1 MLKVLMIGGLV
12 SLCGI
17 ALAAPANREPLAK
30 TPFFRL
36 PLGSVKPTA
45 WLRTQLELQRD
56 GLTGHAEELYE
67 DIGQSDWISDT
78 QRGGQFAW
86 ERGPYYA
93 KGLIALAYVLDDPAL
108 KARSKKWVDR
118 VLASQKPSGDFGP
131 RPYNWW
137 ANMIVLHYL
146 RDVYEVTGDAR
157 IPDFMARYFAF
168 QTTALPQH
176 TLAQDSVWA
185 KARGGDNLE
194 IVLWL
199 YELKGD
205 PALLKLADLLVRQ
218 TSEWERYYQDG
229 RGDCAYAIHI
239 VNVMQGLKAPP
250 LMYRVTKREAHRQ
263 GFANALRPDGW
274 LMRQFGRVD
283 GMFNGTEPL
292 TSRSSTEGTEL
303 CAIAER
309 ILSSGVALEVLGEG
323 YIGDQ
328 LETIAYNVLPATLSP
343 DGKGL
348 RYYTLQNQPKCTNE
362 NLGFSCNGN
371 GVNSICP
378 SPNAGYGCCR
388 SNFHFAWPKFV
399 QYMWMAT
406 ADQGLALTAYGPNTV
421 TARVGAEGRPVT
433 IEETTG
439 YPFRSAVSLK
449 VTDGGGTFPLKLRIP
464 AWCANPSIAV
474 NGEAVKGA
482 NPGAFLSIDRTWKVG
497 DRVELS
503 FPMAAKFVHSI
514 NDSVAVSR
522 GPLLYS
528 LYIPEK
534 PWKVTKEDAPGGFN
548 TYEILPD
555 KPWNYALL
563 MRTRDGT
570 PVEVSESGAIAAQPF
585 KAANAPVRLKV
596 KGFRTR
602 QGEWGSFNWG
612 GFAARAVE
620 PPASPVV
627 SEGTVEEITLI
638 PFGSTQIRVT
648 LFPWALEQK

>member
-1 MLKVLMIGGLV
+1 MLKLLMIGGIAA
-12 SLCGI
+12 LCGI
-17 ALAAPANREPLAK
+17 SLAAPANREPLAK

-67 DIGQSDWISDT
+67 DIGQSDWISDK

-108 KARSKKWVDR
+108 KERSRKWVDK
-118 VLASQKPSGDFGP
+118 VLASQQPSGDFGP

-146 RDVYEVTGDAR
+146 RDVYEVTGDER
-157 IPDFMARYFAF
+157 IPPFLARYFDF
-168 QTTALPQH
+168 QLKTLPQH

-205 PALLKLADLLVRQ
+205 PALLKLADLLIRQ
-218 TSEWERYYQDG
+218 TSQWEQYYLDG
-229 RGDCAYAIHI
+229 RGDCAYPIHI
-239 VNVMQGLKAPP
+239 VNVMQGMKSPP
-250 LMYRVTKREAHRQ
+250 LMYRVTKSEAHRQ
-263 GFANALRPDGW
+263 GFRNALRPDGW

-309 ILSSGVALEVLGEG
+309 ILSSGVALEVLGEAS
-323 YIGDQ
+323 IGDQ
-328 LETIAYNVLPATLSP
+328 METIAYNVLPATLSP

-406 ADQGLALTAYGPNTV
+406 HDKGLALTAYGPNTV
-421 TARVGAEGRPVT
+421 TAPVDEEGKTVT
-433 IEETTG
+433 IEQTTG
-439 YPFRSAVSLK
+439 YPFQTTVSLK
-449 VTDGGGTFPLKLRIP
+449 VTAGGDVFPLKLRLP
-464 AWCANPSIAV
+464 AWCAAPTVAV
-474 NGEAVKGA
+474 NGKPEEKKFMK
-482 NPGAFLSIDRTWKVG
+482 PGTFVTIIQDWKPG

-503 FPMAAKFVHSI
+503 FPMTPAFTHSI
-514 NDSVAVSR
+514 NDSVAVTR
-522 GPLLYS
+522 GPLVYS
-528 LYIPEK
+528 LYIPEQ
-534 PWKVTKEDAPGGFN
+534 PWKVTREDAPGGFN
-548 TYEILPD
+548 TCEIRPAG
-555 KPWNYALL
+555 PWNYALL
-563 MRTRDGT
+563 MKERDEAQ
-570 PVEVSESGAIAAQPF
+570 VEVSVAETIAAQPF
-585 KAANAPVRLKV
+585 KAAAAPVKLKM
-596 KGFRTR
+596 KGFLSR
-602 QGEWGSFNWG
+602 QGGWGEFNWG
-612 GFAARAVE
+612 GFGGRAVE
-620 PPASPVV
+620 PPASPIT
-627 SEGTVEEITLI
+627 SEGKVETVTLI

-648 LFPWALEQK
+648 LFPWAKE